1 MSRKIRLSLC
11 GILLFLTPLVACT
24 SSPNQSLSKIR
35 LVEVTHSLFYA
46 PQYVA
51 LTKGFFQAEG
61 LEIELINGNG
71 GDKTMTTLLAGQ
83 SDIILMGT
91 EGAIYVTARGAT
103 EPVMA
108 FAQLTQT
115 DGTFLLSRKPI
126 SSFTWDQLEGRTLLG
141 QRRGGMPEMVAE
153 YVLRKHGLNPG
164 KNLTVIQNIEFQNL
178 GTAYASGTGEFAQLF
193 EPVASKLEQE
203 GKGKIVAS
211 FGTES
216 GTLPYT
222 VYLAKKSFIKQNPDT
237 IKRFTRALYRA
248 QQWIEK
254 QPTAEIVKVLQSHFP
269 ELDSDLL
276 SRVIDRYRTQKA
288 WASDPLIDRKE
299 YQHFLTIMKQAGELP
314 KEVPYEQIIHTQIS
328 EEIIKEQ

>member
-24 SSPNQSLSKIR
+24 SSPNQSLAKIR

-71 GDKTMTTLLAGQ
+71 GDKTMTTLLSGQ
-83 SDIILMGT
+83 SDVILMGA

-103 EPVMA
+103 EPVIA

-115 DGTFLLSRKPI
+115 DGTFLLSRKPL

-222 VYLAKKSFIKQNPDT
+222 VYLAKKTFIEQNSDA

-254 QPTAEIVKVLQSHFP
+254 QPTAEIVKVLQPHFP
-269 ELDSDLL
+269 ELDSSLL
-276 SRVIDRYRTQKA
+276 SRVIDRYRAQKA
-288 WASDPLIDRKE
+288 WASNPLIDRKE
-299 YQHFLTIMKQAGELP
+299 YQHLLTIMKQAGELP
-314 KEVPYEQIIHTQIS
+314 KEIPYEQIVNTQIS
-328 EEIIKEQ
+328 EEIINEK